1 MSKPT
6 HDCAELLPVISRTAA
21 DLLNTLLIYSAAVLI
36 VLAAP
41 SGCLQ
46 VHTRSADSSP
56 NAPIFISKLKFIL
69 GRKKRA
75 EMNKFMNSV
84 CVFDDQLSSLF
95 VVLSG

>member
-6 HDCAELLPVISRTAA
+6 HDCAELLSVISRTAA

-95 VVLSG
+95 VVLSR